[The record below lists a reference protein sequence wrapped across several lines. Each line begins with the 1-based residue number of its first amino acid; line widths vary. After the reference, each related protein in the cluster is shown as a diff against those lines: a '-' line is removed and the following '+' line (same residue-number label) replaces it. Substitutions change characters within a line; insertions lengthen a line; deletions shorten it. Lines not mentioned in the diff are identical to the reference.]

1 MVLTIESLTEI
12 YPDHIWIDLSKTG
25 QFESKIFTEQLRDR
39 DYNLSQ
45 VDLNQLCMVA
55 VKKWLG
61 EIFDLEIKSVFP
73 CTFGGKDNLEFISQL
88 VNGFALQLGKTRL
101 VFIPSQ
107 AIDLTEVEIPQ
118 EWVDLP
124 NWAADYYIPIQ
135 VDVEGKYLHLW
146 TFISHYNLKNSGE
159 FDRVLQNY
167 EIPDDVETKNLDV
180 LFTAC
185 ELHSLGELTPKR
197 AAIEIVP
204 PLVAADATKLIEQLQ
219 QHRSASSPRLKL
231 SFNQWGAILSDEQFL
246 ERYCYKGVEIDLGEW
261 LKFTKMVICDGFEL
275 MGHFINPP
283 QTVPVLYPER
293 IPSLHVIQGVQLG
306 SDIEISE
313 AITHLY
319 HQQTELLM
327 PEGSISID
335 ATIPLLKSCKTPEI
349 WWRAAEYLWT
359 VQPEHPFLITR
370 ITQLETKF
378 AGQSIALMI
387 SMIPTLDDRTAVMI
401 RLYPS
406 DHSTYLPFGL
416 QMTIQDDLGINLLTD
431 PSGNAYVATAG
442 GESQCIQHYFTM
454 TPGERFVSCI
464 SLDNVKI
471 LKNFTFN
478 NPIHNQLLNH

>member
-1 MVLTIESLTEI
+1 MVLTIEALTEI
-12 YPDHIWIDLSKTG
+12 YPEHIWIDLSKTG
-25 QFESKIFTEQLRDR
+25 QFESKLSTEQLQDR

-45 VDLNQLCMVA
+45 VNLNQLCMVA

-61 EIFDLEIKSVFP
+61 EVFDLELKSVFP
-73 CTFGGKDNLEFISQL
+73 CTFDGKENLEFISKL
-88 VNGFALQLGKTRL
+88 VNGFVLQLGKTRL

-107 AIDLTEVEIPQ
+107 STDMTEMEIPQ
-118 EWVDLP
+118 EWVDIP
-124 NWAADYYIPIQ
+124 NWAADYYVPIQ

-146 TFISHYNLKNSGE
+146 TFISHYNLKNSGG
-159 FDRVLQNY
+159 FDRVFRNY
-167 EIPDDVETKNLDV
+167 ELPDHIETKNLDV

-197 AAIEIVP
+197 ATIDPVSK
-204 PLVAADATKLIEQLQ
+204 LSAADVTKLIEQLQ
-219 QHRSASSPRLKL
+219 EHRSVFSPRLEL
-231 SFNQWGAILSDEQFL
+231 AFNPWGAILNDEQLL
-246 ERYCYKGVEIDLGEW
+246 ERYCYGKIEIDLGEW

-283 QTVPVLYPER
+283 QAVPVLPPER

-306 SDIEISE
+306 SGIKISE

-319 HQQTELLM
+319 HQQTELPM
-327 PEGSISID
+327 PEGSIGID

-406 DHSTYLPFGL
+406 DRITYLPFGL

-442 GESQCIQHYFTM
+442 GESPCIQHYFTM

-471 LKNFTFN
+471 LKIFTFN

>member
-1 MVLTIESLTEI
+1 MVLTIEALTEI
-12 YPDHIWIDLSKTG
+12 YPEHTWIDLSKTG
-25 QFESKIFTEQLRDR
+25 QFESKLSTEQLRDR

-45 VDLNQLCMVA
+45 VNLNQLCMVA

-61 EIFDLEIKSVFP
+61 EVFDLEIKSVFP
-73 CTFGGKDNLEFISQL
+73 CTFGGKENLEFISQL

-167 EIPDDVETKNLDV
+167 EIPDGTESKNLDV

-185 ELHSLGELTPKR
+185 ELHSLGELIPKR
-197 AAIEIVP
+197 AAIDPVST
-204 PLVAADATKLIEQLQ
+204 LSTADATELINQLQ
-219 QHRSASSPRLKL
+219 QNSSLSSPRLKL
-231 SFNQWGAILSDEQFL
+231 SFNRWGAILSDGQLL
-246 ERYCYKGVEIDLGEW
+246 ERYCYREVEIDLGEW

-283 QTVPVLYPER
+283 QAVPVLGRKR
-293 IPSLHVIQGVQLG
+293 IPSLHVTQGVQLG
-306 SDIEISE
+306 SEIELSTAVNE
-313 AITHLY
+313 LY
-319 HQQTELLM
+319 QQQTELPS
-327 PEGSISID
+327 PEESMGIE
-335 ATIPLLKSCKTPEI
+335 ALIPLLKSCKTPKI

-359 VQPEHPFLITR
+359 VQPEHPFLVTR

-378 AGQSIALMI
+378 AGQSISLMI
-387 SMIPTLDDRTAVMI
+387 SMIPTLDNRTAVMV
-401 RLYPS
+401 RLYPEYF
-406 DHSTYLPFGL
+406 TYLPFGL

-431 PSGNAYVATAG
+431 PSGNPDVANAG
-442 GESQCIQHYFTM
+442 GESPCIQHYFIIA
-454 TPGERFVSCI
+454 PGERFVACI
-464 SLDNVKI
+464 SLDDVKI
-471 LKNFTFN
+471 LKSFTFN
-478 NPIHNQLLNH
+478 NSIHNILLNH